1 MTTIT
6 YGAATATRA
15 APAIPAAAAKRK
27 SLLRRFYNMF
37 VRFHDAMIQAQMRRA
52 EREIRMHRH
61 LLPADFEFAAHKLTR
76 KNEDSLPFV
85 R

>member
-6 YGAATATRA
+6 YGAATATRG
-15 APAIPAAAAKRK
+15 APAIPAAAPKRK
-27 SLLRRFYNMF
+27 NFFARFYDAL
-37 VRFHDAMIQAQMRRA
+37 VRSQMRRV
-52 EREIRMHRH
+52 ERELRMYRH
-61 LLPADFEFAAHKLTR
+61 LLPADFELAANKLTR

>member
-6 YGAATATRA
+6 YGAATATRT
-15 APAIPAAAAKRK
+15 APAIPAAAPKRK
-27 SLLRRFYNMF
+27 SFLVRFYEAF
-37 VRFHDAMIQAQMRRA
+37 TQAQMRRA

-61 LLPADFEFAAHKLTR
+61 LLPADFELAGHKLTR

>member
-6 YGAATATRA
+6 YGGATATRT
-15 APAIPAAAAKRK
+15 APAIPAAAPKRK
-27 SLLRRFYNMF
+27 NLLRRFF
-37 VRFHDAMIQAQMRRA
+37 DAFTEAQMRRA
-52 EREIRMHRH
+52 EREIRLHRH
-61 LLPADFEFAAHKLTR
+61 LLPADFELAAHKLTR

>member
-6 YGAATATRA
+6 YGAATATRTAPA
-15 APAIPAAAAKRK
+15 APTAPAPKRK
-27 SLLRRFYNMF
+27 SFLARFF
-37 VRFHDAMIQAQMRRA
+37 EAFTEAQMRRA

-61 LLPADFEFAAHKLTR
+61 LLPADFELAANKLTR

>member
-6 YGAATATRA
+6 YGAATATRTVPA
-15 APAIPAAAAKRK
+15 APVTSAAAPKRK
-27 SLLRRFYNMF
+27 GFFARFFEAYT
-37 VRFHDAMIQAQMRRA
+37 QAQMRRA
-52 EREIRMHRH
+52 QREILMHRH
-61 LLPADFEFAAHKLTR
+61 LLPADFELAGHKLTR

>member
-15 APAIPAAAAKRK
+15 APAIPAAAPKRK
-27 SLLRRFYNMF
+27 SFLMRFYNML
-37 VRFHDAMIQAQMRRA
+37 VRLHHAMIEAQMRRA

-61 LLPADFEFAAHKLTR
+61 LLPADFELAAHKLTR

>member
-6 YGAATATRA
+6 YGGAIATRG
-15 APAIPAAAAKRK
+15 APAIPAAAPKRK
-27 SLLRRFYNMF
+27 NFLARFY
-37 VRFHDAMIQAQMRRA
+37 DALVQSQMRRV
-52 EREIRMHRH
+52 ERELRMYRH
-61 LLPADFEFAAHKLTR
+61 LLPGDFELAANKLTR

>member
-15 APAIPAAAAKRK
+15 APAIPATAPKRK
-27 SLLRRFYNMF
+27 NFLARFF
-37 VRFHDAMIQAQMRRA
+37 EAFTEAQMRRA

-61 LLPADFEFAAHKLTR
+61 LLPADFELAANKLTR

>member
-6 YGAATATRA
+6 YGAATATRTAPAVAPA
-15 APAIPAAAAKRK
+15 APKRRNF
-27 SLLRRFYNMF
+27 LARFYE
-37 VRFHDAMIQAQMRRA
+37 ALIQAQMRRV
-52 EREIRMHRH
+52 EREIRIYRH
-61 LLPADFEFAAHKLTR
+61 LLPADFELAGNKLTR

>member
-6 YGAATATRA
+6 YGAATATRT
-15 APAIPAAAAKRK
+15 APAIPAAAPKRK
-27 SLLRRFYNMF
+27 NFLARFYDAF
-37 VRFHDAMIQAQMRRA
+37 VQSQMRKV
-52 EREIRMHRH
+52 ERELRMHRH
-61 LLPADFEFAAHKLTR
+61 LLPADFELAGHKLTR

>member
-6 YGAATATRA
+6 YGTVTAERT
-15 APAIPAAAAKRK
+15 APAIPASAPKRK
-27 SLLRRFYNMF
+27 SWLRRFF
-37 VRFHDAMIQAQMRRA
+37 DAFTAAQMRRA

-61 LLPADFEFAAHKLTR
+61 LLPADFELAGHKLNR
-76 KNEDSLPFV
+76 KSEDSLPFV

>member
-6 YGAATATRA
+6 YGAATATRSTPA
-15 APAIPAAAAKRK
+15 VPATAPKRRNF
-27 SLLRRFYNMF
+27 LARFYDAF
-37 VRFHDAMIQAQMRRA
+37 VQSQMRKV
-52 EREIRMHRH
+52 ERELRLHRH
-61 LLPADFEFAAHKLTR
+61 LLPADFELAGHKLTR

>member
-15 APAIPAAAAKRK
+15 APAIPAAAPKRK
-27 SLLRRFYNMF
+27 NFLGRFYDAL
-37 VRFHDAMIQAQMRRA
+37 VRSQMRRV
-52 EREIRMHRH
+52 EREIRMYRH
-61 LLPADFEFAAHKLTR
+61 LLPADFERAGDKLTR

>member
-6 YGAATATRA
+6 YGAATAPRA
-15 APAIPAAAAKRK
+15 APAAPATPAAAAKRK
-27 SLLRRFYNMF
+27 GFFARFFEAYTE
-37 VRFHDAMIQAQMRRA
+37 AQMRRA
-52 EREIRMHRH
+52 RREILLHRH
-61 LLPADFEFAAHKLTR
+61 LLPADFELAGHKLTR